1 MKTVITYGT
10 FDLLHTGH
18 VNLLKRARALGDR
31 LIVGVT
37 TDSYD
42 QSRGKLNVLESLEE
56 RVENVRKTGLADLII
71 TEELE
76 GQKLHDIQKYG
87 ADIFVI
93 GSDWTGKFDYLREHC
108 EVVYLE
114 RTKGVSST
122 DLRSARNFIVHM
134 GIAGHGRIAGR
145 FLQESKYVSGIEI
158 TAVYGRDEEK
168 VRRFAESYE
177 LLEYYTEYERFLD
190 KVHAVYVAVP
200 HHLHYELVKRA
211 LLKGKHVLCEKP
223 LALSREEVEELFL
236 LAAERGCVLLEALK
250 TAFFPAF
257 QQLIGVAESGV
268 IGSIKAVDAAFTK
281 LIEDDSSREFDPM
294 QAGGAWTELGA
305 YPGVLIGKLLGTE
318 SRRIRFTTCRK
329 PETGVDLFT
338 RADFLYPNAAASAT
352 VAIGAKREGDLCVTG
367 TRGYIYVPSPWWKTE
382 MFEVRFE
389 DPRQNRKYFIRFEGD
404 GLRYELAAF
413 LRLIHGCLHDNR
425 LLTRGDSIFMADVT
439 SRFRR
444 GEYVDEIS

>member
-42 QSRGKLNVLESLEE
+42 QSRGKLNVLESLAE
-56 RVENVRKTGLADLII
+56 RMENVRKTGLADLII

-76 GQKLHDIQKYG
+76 GQKLHDIRKYE

-122 DLRSARNFIVHM
+122 DLRSTRNSIIRM

-168 VRRFAESYE
+168 ARRFADSYE
-177 LLEYYTEYERFLD
+177 LLEYGTEYEEFLD
-190 KVHAVYVAVP
+190 KVDAVYIAVP
-200 HHLHYELVKRA
+200 HHLHDELAGRA

-223 LALSREEVEELFL
+223 LALSREKVEELFR
-236 LAAERGCVLLEALK
+236 LADEKGCILLEALK

-257 QQLIGVAESGV
+257 QQLTSIAESGV

-281 LIEDDSSREFDPM
+281 LIEDDSSREYDPM

-305 YPGVLIGKLLGTE
+305 YPVFAIGKLLGTE
-318 SRRIRFTTCRK
+318 PRRIRFTACRK

-338 RADFLYPNAAASAT
+338 RADFLYPCAAASAT
-352 VAIGAKREGDLCVTG
+352 VAIGAKREGDLCITG

-382 MFEVRFE
+382 VFEVRFE
-389 DPRQNRKYFIRFEGD
+389 DSRQNRKYSIGFEGD

-413 LRLIHGCLHDNR
+413 LRLV
-425 LLTRGDSIFMADVT
+425 RGRRPEIPFMSRNDSLFMADVT
-439 SRFRR
+439 RQFRA
-444 GEYVDEIS
+444 GLNVEEIS